1 MYIPRRFYGYQFCS
15 QGFNKKRSDVMRC
28 QGKITEWIDE
38 RGFGFIEPDEGGKKV
53 FVHIKSF
60 VKRPRRPVVT
70 DIVTYMLLTDARG
83 KLQAGKVSFYMKPER
98 ISTYLLK
105 NISFVF
111 IAILFLSFVGFSA
124 FYEKLPLMLIVYY
137 VAICGVTFLAYS
149 VDKSA
154 AEDGGW
160 RLPESSLHLF
170 SIIGG
175 WPGGLL
181 AQVFII
187 RHKSKKQSFKNVF
200 WVTVVLNC
208 LLLFLVFI
216 ITIQTT

>member
-1 MYIPRRFYGYQFCS
+1 
-15 QGFNKKRSDVMRC
+15 MRC

-98 ISTYLLK
+98 ISTYFLK
-105 NISFVF
+105 NIFFVF

-149 VDKSA
+149 FDKSA

-181 AQVFII
+181 AQVFI

-200 WVTVVLNC
+200 WVTVALNC

-216 ITIQTT
+216 ITVQTT

>member
-137 VAICGVTFLAYS
+137 VAICGITFLAYS

-181 AQVFII
+181 AQVFV

-216 ITIQTT
+216 ITVQTT